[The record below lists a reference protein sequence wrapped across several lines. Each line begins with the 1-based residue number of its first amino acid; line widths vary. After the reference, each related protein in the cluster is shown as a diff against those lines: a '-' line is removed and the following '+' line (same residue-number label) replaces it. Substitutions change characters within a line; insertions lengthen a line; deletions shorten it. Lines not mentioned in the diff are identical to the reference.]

1 MASSSNSGSDS
12 RCRYIRYANLRCKC
26 RCLSDIKVSMS
37 KTNPNR
43 LFYSCKNDRCVW
55 LGWCEPL
62 PDEDD
67 VEIIVDPEIN
77 DDYADANMG
86 DLEDEIDNV
95 KKQVEGLTEAI
106 QEEVAAVKLEFDNG
120 IADLKKDLVE
130 KLIVSEN
137 GFNEELLIL
146 KTEVET
152 MKQTIGNLKLALF
165 GMMLVLVM
173 LFYGYLT

>member
-1 MASSSNSGSDS
+1 
-12 RCRYIRYANLRCKC
+12 
-26 RCLSDIKVSMS
+26 MS

-62 PDEDD
+62 PDEVD
-67 VEIIVDPEIN
+67 VEKIVDPEII

-86 DLEDEIDNV
+86 DLVDEIDNV
-95 KKQVEGLTEAI
+95 KKQVEGLSEAI
-106 QEEVAAVKLEFDNG
+106 QEEVAVVKLEFDNG
-120 IADLKKDLVE
+120 IVDLKKDLVEKLIVGIADMKTNVDE

-165 GMMLVLVM
+165 GMMLVLVL
-173 LFYGYLT
+173 LFYGYLI

>member
-1 MASSSNSGSDS
+1 
-12 RCRYIRYANLRCKC
+12 
-26 RCLSDIKVSMS
+26 MS
-37 KTNPNR
+37 KTNINR

-62 PDEDD
+62 PDEVD
-67 VEIIVDPEIN
+67 VEKIVDPEII

-86 DLEDEIDNV
+86 DLVDEIDNV
-95 KKQVEGLTEAI
+95 KKQVEGLSEAI
-106 QEEVAAVKLEFDNG
+106 QEEVAVVKLEFDNG
-120 IADLKKDLVE
+120 IADLKKDIVEKLIVGIADMKTNVDE

-165 GMMLVLVM
+165 GMMLVLVL
-173 LFYGYLT
+173 LFYGYLI